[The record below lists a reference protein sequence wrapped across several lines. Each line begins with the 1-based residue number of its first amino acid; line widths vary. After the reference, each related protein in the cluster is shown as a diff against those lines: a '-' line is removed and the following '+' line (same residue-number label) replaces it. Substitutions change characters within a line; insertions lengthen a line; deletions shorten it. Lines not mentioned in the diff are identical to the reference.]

1 MHIRPKKRRIK
12 KQRPAN
18 DVSKEEIDTLFDAIK
33 NHEGYPRLK
42 DLNGMV
48 PALAPI
54 QVTVALRYLQRTG
67 AVVIDNDGYIVWTRQ
82 DRPDLTLAE
91 VADLSDEFRRF
102 ADSSKQ

>member
-1 MHIRPKKRRIK
+1 MHIRAKNRRIK

-18 DVSKEEIDTLFDAIK
+18 DVSKEEIDALFDAIK

-42 DLNGMV
+42 DLNSLV
-48 PALAPI
+48 PALAPL

-67 AVVIDNDGYIVWTRQ
+67 AVVVDNDGYIVWARQ
-82 DRPDLTLAE
+82 DRPDLTLGE

-102 ADSSKQ
+102 VDSSKQ

>member
-1 MHIRPKKRRIK
+1 MHIRSNRRHIK

-18 DVSKEEIDTLFDAIK
+18 DVSKEEIEMLFQAIK
-33 NHEGYPRLK
+33 NHEGYPRLR

-48 PALAPI
+48 PALTSI

-67 AVVIDNDGYIVWTRQ
+67 ALVIDNDGYIVWTRQ
-82 DRPDLTLAE
+82 EKSDLTLGE

-102 ADSSKQ
+102 AGSSKQ

>member
-1 MHIRPKKRRIK
+1 M
-12 KQRPAN
+12 
-18 DVSKEEIDTLFDAIK
+18 LFDAIK
-33 NHEGYPRLK
+33 NHEGYTKLK

-48 PALAPI
+48 PALTPI

-82 DRPDLTLAE
+82 DKSDLTLAE

-102 ADSSKQ
+102 ADSSNNSP